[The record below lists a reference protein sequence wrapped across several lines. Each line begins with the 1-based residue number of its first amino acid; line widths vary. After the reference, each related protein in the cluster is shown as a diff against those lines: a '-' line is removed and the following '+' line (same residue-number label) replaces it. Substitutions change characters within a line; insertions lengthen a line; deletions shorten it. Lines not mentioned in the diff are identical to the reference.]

1 MNRTLPMFPLSTVLF
16 PHAPLPLHVF
26 EPRDRRLMADCLDDD
41 GSFGVVLIARG
52 PEVGGGDERVAVGTV
67 ARVDHVD
74 RLDDGRMLVMAR
86 GVSRIS
92 VDRWLGESPYP
103 RASVQDLPLGSGAGD
118 GPAVAAAEG
127 AVRRLRSLLSE
138 LGDVPA
144 LPHDLSVA
152 GGDEEAAWR
161 LCELAPLAL
170 IDRQRLLASVA
181 VTEQM
186 ELLCGLSTAMAEDV
200 VSLLAG
206 GLGQ

>member
-1 MNRTLPMFPLSTVLF
+1 M
-16 PHAPLPLHVF
+16 AP
-26 EPRDRRLMADCLDDD
+26 
-41 GSFGVVLIARG
+41 
-52 PEVGGGDERVAVGTV
+52 
-67 ARVDHVD
+67 
-74 RLDDGRMLVMAR
+74 

-92 VDRWLGESPYP
+92 VDAWLGDEPYP
-103 RASVQDLPLGSGAGD
+103 RAVVRGPPARAGAGD

-161 LCELAPLAL
+161 LCELAPLTL
-170 IDRQRLLASVA
+170 IDRQRLLASAAVA
-181 VTEQM
+181 EQM
-186 ELLCGLSTAMAEDV
+186 ELLCELSTAMAEDV

-206 GLGQ
+206 GPGH